1 MEKHTDNVIDTLQA
15 FTSKPTPYDVTTHLT
30 ALCSE
35 VALFRIQ
42 LSGDWIYQDSPLP
55 TKFAKLFASILH
67 GIDGEHF
74 LITPVE
80 KVRVEVDDA
89 PLVIVDYM
97 KDETTSGLTLHS
109 SIGTEHSLATLHR
122 LKLTDFGIYLPLER
136 GLWGKLSRACYY
148 NFVNEFNLPDDEE
161 ADA

>member
-1 MEKHTDNVIDTLQA
+1 MEKHTDNVIDTLQE
-15 FTSKPTPYDVTTHLT
+15 FTNKPTPDDVVTPPT
-30 ALCSE
+30 ARCSE

-42 LSGDWIYQDSPLP
+42 LSGDWLYQNSPLP

-80 KVRVEVDDA
+80 KVRVEVEDA
-89 PLVIVDYM
+89 PLVIVDYVKNDTAPSLM
-97 KDETTSGLTLHS
+97 LKS
-109 SIGTEHSLATLHR
+109 SIGTEHWIADLKR

-148 NFVNEFNLPDDEE
+148 NFVNEFNLSDDQ
-161 ADA
+161 ASDA

>member
-15 FTSKPTPYDVTTHLT
+15 FTCKTKQNDDLAQQTE
-30 ALCSE
+30 LCSQTT
-35 VALFRIQ
+35 LFCIQ
-42 LSGDWIYQDSPLP
+42 LSGDWLYQDSPLP

-67 GIDGEHF
+67 HIDGEHF

-80 KVRVEVDDA
+80 KVLVEVDDA
-89 PLVIVDYM
+89 PLLIVDYV
-97 KDETTSGLTLHS
+97 KDQTASGLTLRS
-109 SIGTEHSLATLHR
+109 SIGTEHSLATLHH

-148 NFVNEFNLPDDEE
+148 NFVNEFNLTDEGGLS
-161 ADA
+161 A

>member
-15 FTSKPTPYDVTTHLT
+15 FTSKPTPDDVTTQPT

-35 VALFRIQ
+35 VALFCIQ
-42 LSGDWIYQDSPLP
+42 LSGDWLYQGSPLP

-89 PLVIVDYM
+89 PLLIVDYM
-97 KDETTSGLTLHS
+97 KDETASGLTLHS
-109 SIGTEHSLATLHR
+109 SIGTEHSLSTLNR

-148 NFVNEFNLPDDEE
+148 NFVNEFNLTDEGGLS
-161 ADA
+161 A

>member
-15 FTSKPTPYDVTTHLT
+15 FTSKPTPYDVTTHPT

-109 SIGTEHSLATLHR
+109 SIGTEHSLATLNR

-148 NFVNEFNLPDDEE
+148 NFVNEFNLTDEGGLS
-161 ADA
+161 A

>member
-1 MEKHTDNVIDTLQA
+1 MEKHTDNVIDTLQE
-15 FTSKPTPYDVTTHLT
+15 FTSKPTPDVTAQPT

-89 PLVIVDYM
+89 PLLIVDYV
-97 KDETTSGLTLHS
+97 KDETASGFTLRS
-109 SIGTEHSLATLHR
+109 SIGTEHSLATLNHLR
-122 LKLTDFGIYLPLER
+122 LTDFGIYLPLER

>member
-15 FTSKPTPYDVTTHLT
+15 FTCKTKQNDDLAQQTE
-30 ALCSE
+30 LCSQTT
-35 VALFRIQ
+35 LFCIQ
-42 LSGDWIYQDSPLP
+42 LSGDWLYQGSPLP

-89 PLVIVDYM
+89 PLLIVDYM
-97 KDETTSGLTLHS
+97 KDETASGLTLHS
-109 SIGTEHSLATLHR
+109 SIGTEQSLSTLNR

-148 NFVNEFNLPDDEE
+148 NFVNEFNLTDEGGLS
-161 ADA
+161 A

>member
-15 FTSKPTPYDVTTHLT
+15 FTSKTKQNDDLAQQTE
-30 ALCSE
+30 LCSQTT
-35 VALFRIQ
+35 LFCIQ
-42 LSGDWIYQDSPLP
+42 LSGDWLYQGSPLP

-89 PLVIVDYM
+89 PLLIVDYM
-97 KDETTSGLTLHS
+97 KDETASGLTLHS
-109 SIGTEHSLATLHR
+109 SIGTEHYLATLHH

-148 NFVNEFNLPDDEE
+148 NFVNEFNLTDEGGLS
-161 ADA
+161 A

>member
-15 FTSKPTPYDVTTHLT
+15 FTSKTKQNDDLAQQTE
-30 ALCSE
+30 LCSQTT
-35 VALFRIQ
+35 LFCIQ
-42 LSGDWIYQDSPLP
+42 LSGYWIYQGSPLP

-89 PLVIVDYM
+89 PLVIVDYV
-97 KDETTSGLTLHS
+97 KNDTAPSLTLKS
-109 SIGTEHSLATLHR
+109 SIGTEHHIADFNR
-122 LKLTDFGIYLPLER
+122 LMLTDFGIYLPLER

-148 NFVNEFNLPDDEE
+148 NFVNEFNLTDEGGLS
-161 ADA
+161 A

>member
-1 MEKHTDNVIDTLQA
+1 MEKHTDNVIDTLPA
-15 FTSKPTPYDVTTHLT
+15 FTCKTKQNDDLAQQTE
-30 ALCSE
+30 LCSQTT
-35 VALFRIQ
+35 LFCIQ
-42 LSGDWIYQDSPLP
+42 LSGDWLYQGSPLP

-89 PLVIVDYM
+89 PLLIVDYM
-97 KDETTSGLTLHS
+97 KDETASGLTLHS
-109 SIGTEHSLATLHR
+109 SIGTEHSLSTLNR

-148 NFVNEFNLPDDEE
+148 NFVNEFNLTDEGGLS
-161 ADA
+161 A

>member
-15 FTSKPTPYDVTTHLT
+15 FTCKTKQNDDLAQQTE
-30 ALCSE
+30 LCSQTT
-35 VALFRIQ
+35 LFCIQ
-42 LSGDWIYQDSPLP
+42 LSGDWLYQGSPLP

-89 PLVIVDYM
+89 PLLIVDYM
-97 KDETTSGLTLHS
+97 KDETASGLTLHS
-109 SIGTEHSLATLHR
+109 SIGTEHSLATLNR

-148 NFVNEFNLPDDEE
+148 NFVNEFNLTDDGGLS
-161 ADA
+161 A

>member
-1 MEKHTDNVIDTLQA
+1 MEKHTGNVIDTLQA
-15 FTSKPTPYDVTTHLT
+15 FTSKPAPYDVTTHPT

-42 LSGDWIYQDSPLP
+42 LSGDWIYQDSPLL

-89 PLVIVDYM
+89 PLVIVDYV
-97 KDETTSGLTLHS
+97 KNDTAPSLTLKS
-109 SIGTEHSLATLHR
+109 SIGTEHHIADFNR
-122 LKLTDFGIYLPLER
+122 LMLTDFGIYLPLER

-148 NFVNEFNLPDDEE
+148 NFVNEFNLTDEGGLS
-161 ADA
+161 A

>member
-15 FTSKPTPYDVTTHLT
+15 FTSKTKQNDDLAQQTE
-30 ALCSE
+30 LCSQTT
-35 VALFRIQ
+35 LFCIQ
-42 LSGDWIYQDSPLP
+42 LSGDWLYQGSPLP

-89 PLVIVDYM
+89 PLLIVDYM
-97 KDETTSGLTLHS
+97 KDETASGLTLHS
-109 SIGTEHSLATLHR
+109 SIGTEHSLATLHH

-148 NFVNEFNLPDDEE
+148 NFVNEFNLTDEGGLS
-161 ADA
+161 A